1 MLPLLSLA
9 AATLLTVPPRP
20 AASGIATTPA
30 RRAAVAAEMA
40 RIPAGSY
47 LPLYGRRNDPRV
59 RVAAFALDREP
70 VTRGDFL
77 AFVRANPSWRR
88 GAVRPVF
95 AERGYLASWRG
106 DLDPST
112 GSAQVAGNAGDL
124 RRPVTEISWYAAKA
138 YCAAQGKRLPTTD
151 EWEYAAAA
159 SETHADA
166 AREPGFVRRLLALYA
181 GRASGGVLP
190 AVGTGF
196 RNVYGVRDLHGLAW
210 EWTLDF
216 NGVLVS
222 DDSREAGSGVGE
234 RDHTLFC
241 ASAAIGATDPTN
253 YPGFMR
259 YAFRAGL
266 TGRSTI
272 RTLGFRCAS
281 GGPAAR

>member
-1 MLPLLSLA
+1 M
-9 AATLLTVPPRP
+9 
-20 AASGIATTPA
+20 
-30 RRAAVAAEMA
+30 
-40 RIPAGSY
+40 
-47 LPLYGRRNDPRV
+47 
-59 RVAAFALDREP
+59 
-70 VTRGDFL
+70 
-77 AFVRANPSWRR
+77 
-88 GAVRPVF
+88 
-95 AERGYLASWRG
+95 
-106 DLDPST
+106 
-112 GSAQVAGNAGDL
+112 
-124 RRPVTEISWYAAKA
+124 
-138 YCAAQGKRLPTTD
+138 
-151 EWEYAAAA
+151 
-159 SETHADA
+159 
-166 AREPGFVRRLLALYA
+166 
-181 GRASGGVLP
+181 LP